1 MCNCNQDSPMSMEEA
16 MTPFVLYFGEM
27 KLFLKNEAMKP
38 YFKIGK
44 MKPITPPKIIL
55 KNEASIEP
63 ECQWK
68 SHYPILEQ

>member
-1 MCNCNQDSPMSMEEA
+1 MSMEEA

-55 KNEASIEP
+55 KMKPVQSQSVNGKATTLSWSNEATFE
-63 ECQWK
+63 E
-68 SHYPILEQ
+68 